1 MIVNDKKLLGDSG
14 EHYAMSMLGFNGI
27 LCSKLPDNWK
37 HYDLI
42 VQRDNRLE
50 RVSVKTR
57 SESPSFG
64 KGSWFRFEST
74 GMYEWVIFI
83 VKFRNSEI
91 RSWII
96 PFEIAVKNSSTTREE
111 SGRSEKR
118 TISWGKLEQPSLLKY
133 LNNWTLL
140 RF

>member
-1 MIVNDKKLLGDSG
+1 MNDKKLLGDSG

-27 LCSKLPDNWK
+27 LCSKLPDNWR

-42 VQRDNRLE
+42 VQRDNLLE

-64 KGSWFRFEST
+64 HGSWFRFEST
-74 GMYEWVIFI
+74 GEYEWVIF
-83 VKFRNSEI
+83 VLKFHSGEI

-96 PFEIAVKNSSTTREE
+96 PLEIAVKNSSATSKSLE
-111 SGRSEKR
+111 RSERR
-118 TISWGKLEQPSLLKY
+118 TISWGKLEQPSLSKY
-133 LNNWTLL
+133 LNNWKLL
-140 RF
+140 RRD